1 MQVTRKGTIFEVPG
15 IQPKVGD
22 QAKEFEL
29 KSLDDK
35 VYRLADFLGKPT
47 ILSIVPDID
56 TRVCAL
62 QTKRFN
68 EEASKIDEVNFVS
81 ISNNTKEEQANWCG
95 QEGIDML
102 MLHDPENTFGETY
115 QIMIPEFGHFARAI
129 FVLDEKGVIRYEE
142 IVPEISQE
150 PDYQS
155 ALAAARSIAV

>member
-68 EEASKIDEVNFVS
+68 EEASKIDEVNFVT

-115 QIMIPEFGHFARAI
+115 Q
-129 FVLDEKGVIRYEE
+129 L
-142 IVPEISQE
+142 S
-150 PDYQS
+150 
-155 ALAAARSIAV
+155 

>member
-1 MQVTRKGTIFEVPG
+1 MQVTRKGTIYDVPG
-15 IQPKVGD
+15 TQPKVGD
-22 QAKEFEL
+22 QAKEFQL
-29 KSLDDK
+29 KSLEDK
-35 VYRLADFLGKPT
+35 DYRLADFLGKPT

-68 EEASKIDEVNFVS
+68 EEASKIAEVNFVT

-95 QEGIDML
+95 KEGIDML

-115 QIMIPEFGHFARAI
+115 QIMIPELGHFARAI
-129 FVLDEKGVIRYEE
+129 FVLDENGVIRYEE
-142 IVPEISQE
+142 IVPEISHE

-155 ALAAARSIAV
+155 ALSAARSIAV